1 MNTVRARVW
10 RFQLQTGGRVRA
22 TVVRRG
28 DLPVGLAR
36 LVHVNAMACDLR
48 RVLDYRTKE
57 LEANLLLSYIDA
69 PGGGTPLQL
78 DHHALDASS
87 RHIRCFVSECAG
99 LGMLTAA
106 SEAIFAWEE
115 GTDPLHSFDALPK
128 QLPQVYKNKGV
139 RPDLLFQLPAGP
151 VAGEARGRYRKQA
164 LLPKK
169 PLADQKKRLSQLAA
183 WSTDHA
189 DHSYFMSWV
198 YVGPSGV
205 AVDIFLPESDEWD
218 DDALV
223 EGWAEEEQDE
233 GQEHVFDLHEAP
245 RDPEPLADIDALG
258 PAEAEGDGGPWTA
271 PMEIARPLLHTGEPV
286 RTPQEHA
293 EEVVTR
299 LYESAPE
306 PDAGATVA
314 GIAVRGRWVAA
325 DALGPARHEVLLG
338 VLAERPPRQVNVR
351 ERMARSDGRFDACLD
366 GRLLTVVRPLAT
378 PRPEWHELERVLLGD
393 R

>member
-1 MNTVRARVW
+1 
-10 RFQLQTGGRVRA
+10 
-22 TVVRRG
+22 
-28 DLPVGLAR
+28 
-36 LVHVNAMACDLR
+36 
-48 RVLDYRTKE
+48 
-57 LEANLLLSYIDA
+57 
-69 PGGGTPLQL
+69 
-78 DHHALDASS
+78 
-87 RHIRCFVSECAG
+87 
-99 LGMLTAA
+99 MLTAA

-183 WSTDHA
+183 WSSDHA

-198 YVGPSGV
+198 YVGPAGV
-205 AVDIFLPESDEWD
+205 AVDIFLPESHEWD
-218 DDALV
+218 DDALG

-233 GQEHVFDLHEAP
+233 GQEHVFDLHEVP
-245 RDPEPLADIDALG
+245 RGTEPLADMDATG
-258 PAEAEGDGGPWTA
+258 PTEVEGAAGSRTG
-271 PMEIARPLLHTGEPV
+271 PMEIARPLLYVDEPV

-306 PDAGATVA
+306 PDADATVA
-314 GIAVRGRWVAA
+314 GIPVRGRWVAA

-366 GRLLTVVRPLAT
+366 GRLLTVVRPFAT